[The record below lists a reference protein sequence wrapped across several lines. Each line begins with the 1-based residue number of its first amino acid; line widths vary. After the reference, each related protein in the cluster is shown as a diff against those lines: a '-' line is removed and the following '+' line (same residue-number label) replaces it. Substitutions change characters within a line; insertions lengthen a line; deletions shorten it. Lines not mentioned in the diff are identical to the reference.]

1 VGRFE
6 KMDFKKMIEFA
17 ANTLINIVYIG
28 AILLYYN
35 QDRSELNFLK
45 RISWLIIPV
54 VCVICIFQPTF
65 YVYSIRDLLISTF
78 ILYYITFKNE
88 MNNEF

>member
-1 VGRFE
+1 
-6 KMDFKKMIEFA
+6 MIEFI
-17 ANTLINIVYIG
+17 ANALINVVYIV

-35 QDRSELNFLK
+35 QDRSELNFIK
-45 RISWLIIPV
+45 RVSWLAIPV
-54 VCVICIFQPTF
+54 ICAVCIFEPSF

-78 ILYYITFKNE
+78 IMYYITFKNE